1 LRWTDDHS
9 GDGTVKADQDG
20 SLKTGLV
27 ILVAIL
33 FVLSLLA
40 GKVWLPPSDLFHD
53 GPAAWIVLDL
63 RLPRAILGLFIG
75 AGLGL
80 SGAVLQGYLRNPLAD
95 PSIVGISS
103 TAALG
108 AVIAIFLGA
117 AVSPAIVFGSAMVG
131 AGLAV
136 LLLVAMGGRGTSPL
150 VFILA
155 GTVLS
160 SLSGALTAFLISI
173 APNPFATSEIITW
186 LMGALTDRS
195 MADAMRAVPLIVVG
209 VILLLTTG
217 RALDALTL
225 GEDAARSL
233 GIDMRWLQGIIVL
246 GLCLTVGASVAVSGV
261 VGFVGLI
268 VPHIARRFIGER
280 PSAILLP
287 SALGGAALVLAADSL
302 VRLTPGA
309 GEVRLGIAMA
319 LIGAPF
325 FFFLL
330 KQLRGKF
337 S

>member
-1 LRWTDDHS
+1 
-9 GDGTVKADQDG
+9 VKTALG
-20 SLKTGLV
+20 
-27 ILVAIL
+27 ILVVVL
-33 FVLSLLA
+33 FALSLLA
-40 GKVWLPPSDLFHD
+40 GKVWLPPSEFFHD

-63 RLPRAILGLFIG
+63 RLPRAILGLSIG

-108 AVIAIFLGA
+108 AVIAIFVGA
-117 AVSPAIVFGSAMVG
+117 AVSPAIVFGSAMAG

-136 LLLVAMGGRGTSPL
+136 VLLVTIGGRGASPL
-150 VFILA
+150 AFILA

-173 APNPFATSEIITW
+173 APNPFATSEIISW

-195 MADAMRAVPLIVVG
+195 MADAIRAVPLIVVG
-209 VILLLTTG
+209 MILLITTG

-233 GIDMRWLQGIIVL
+233 GIDMRWLQGVIVL
-246 GLCLTVGASVAVSGV
+246 GLCLAVGASVAVSGV

-268 VPHIARRFIGER
+268 VPHIVRRFVGER
-280 PSAILLP
+280 PSAILMP

-325 FFFLL
+325 FFVLL
-330 KQLRGKF
+330 SRVRL